1 MDHMDRRTWDSDLY
15 TRLAHGR
22 EWKGE
27 GGRGVVALVQRMSAR
42 PESLRT
48 LTESAPLLGVISHI

>member
-1 MDHMDRRTWDSDLY
+1 MDGRTWDSDLY

-42 PESLRT
+42 PSDADRVRT
-48 LTESAPLLGVISHI
+48 ATGVISGI